1 MMLPEG
7 PEAKLAAKLLARPC
21 PASLK
26 SLFEAELGWQRVRRQ
41 AERVAVQCT
50 FDISLTKRGMGV
62 TQNQVSRGVSSGIIR
77 TDMKQSALLDWWH
90 GSWYLQP

>member
-41 AERVAVQCT
+41 AERVAVYLRHF
-50 FDISLTKRGMGV
+50 FDKARHGF
-62 TQNQVSRGVSSGIIR
+62 NPESS
-77 TDMKQSALLDWWH
+77 
-90 GSWYLQP
+90 